1 MQAPIDEWQLEETPA
16 PSHASSGGRSFF
28 LTIALLGMAGFLAA
42 ALVMLGFWFVVTP
55 AQVQISHGEGHP
67 PHFQIQTGGMGP
79 SVVIWGDA
87 GDRDTDGHERAA
99 HESESQGQGG
109 NPPAASDPPA
119 TPPIPVEAEAPL
131 ASTSAE
137 QPPVSPVA
145 PAPEVITLP
154 PGASAS
160 GAGRD
165 LVIWP
170 GQLQLV
176 NDAPAWSP
184 AQPGATEGEGLVV
197 IRSHRFTTPEE
208 AWRDLYALAAEWLNR
223 RFQPET
229 GTTILFPEE
238 VLRMAPPGELALQQ
252 YDQTI
257 ELSDQKTLQTKMYIA
272 HLKLPL
278 SPRLRELV
286 YADWRSQT
294 VYLRIWTFVGCA
306 VMATL
311 AFALLGL
318 WLRTPPRG
326 GAHNVAPT
334 A

>member
-16 PSHASSGGRSFF
+16 PSHASSGGRTFF

-67 PHFQIQTGGMGP
+67 PHFQIETGGMGP

-99 HESESQGQGG
+99 HESKIQGQGDS
-109 NPPAASDPPA
+109 PPAASDPPA

-145 PAPEVITLP
+145 QAPEVITLP
-154 PGASAS
+154 PGASAA
-160 GAGRD
+160 GAERD

-170 GQLQLV
+170 GQLQVV
-176 NDAPAWSP
+176 NDAPVWSP
-184 AQPGATEGEGLVV
+184 AQPGATEGEGVV
-197 IRSHRFTTPEE
+197 AIRSHRFTTPEE
-208 AWRDLYALAAEWLNR
+208 AWRDLHALAAEWLNR

-229 GTTILFPEE
+229 GTTILAPEQ

-252 YDQTI
+252 YDQSI
-257 ELSDQKTLQTKMYIA
+257 ELSDQKTLRTKMYIA

-294 VYLRIWTFVGCA
+294 VYLRIWTFVGAA
-306 VMATL
+306 VLATL
-311 AFALLGL
+311 VFALLGL
-318 WLRTPPRG
+318 WLRTPVRG
-326 GAHNVAPT
+326 GAQTVAPT